1 MRKIKSKQLIWK
13 YRWCELNASV
23 GKDEMMSA
31 KGIGNQQTLAT
42 IKKNKKKTS
51 TIRRNITIISTHLH
65 SDTAQQRL
73 HTIQQI

>member
-42 IKKNKKKTS
+42 IKKNKKKQVQS
-51 TIRRNITIISTHLH
+51 EEI
-65 SDTAQQRL
+65 
-73 HTIQQI
+73 